1 MYEITCDVAIIGAG
15 PAGLSAAV
23 AAKKEGAERVLLIE
37 RDESVGGILQQCIH
51 PGFGLTYFKEELTGP
66 EYAGRFEDEAEKLG
80 AEVLLNSMV
89 LEVVPEEKAVYC
101 VNSQYG
107 MTRVRAGSIVLAMG
121 CREKTRAGIQI
132 PGTRPA
138 GVYTAGAAQRL
149 INRQNAMVGREV
161 VILGSGDIGMIMARR
176 MSLEGAHVKAVVEIM
191 DFLAGLTR
199 NKVQCLDDF
208 NIPLKLSH
216 TVTRI
221 VGNERVEG
229 VYVAAV
235 DESKKPISETE
246 EFIPCDTL
254 LLSVGLLP
262 ENELTRQAGIEM
274 NPVTNGPS
282 VNQYM
287 QTSAPGVFAC
297 GNVVHVNDLVDNVTT
312 ESMQAGACAARYAA
326 LWKDGA
332 VQGEMAGERNS
343 VKAVPGSNVRYL
355 CPQSICLDS
364 SLKRNSENETVRL
377 FFRVLA
383 PDTEVKITAKCG
395 EKEIKE
401 KKALRVNPGEMESIE
416 IPLHLVT
423 GDVTVEIEKE
433 A

>member
-107 MTRVRAGSIVLAMG
+107 MTRVSAGSIVLAMG

-235 DESKKPISETE
+235 DENKKPIPETE

-287 QTSAPGVFAC
+287 QTSVPGIFAC

-383 PDTEVKITAKCG
+383 PDTEVKISAKCG
-395 EKEIKE
+395 EKEIKA
-401 KKALRVNPGEMESIE
+401 KKALRVNPGEMEFIE
-416 IPLHLVT
+416 IPLNLVT
-423 GDVTVEIEKE
+423 GDVTVEIAKE

>member
-107 MTRVRAGSIVLAMG
+107 MTRVSAGSIVLAMG

-395 EKEIKE
+395 EKEIKA
-401 KKALRVNPGEMESIE
+401 KKALRVNPGEMEFIE
-416 IPLHLVT
+416 IPLNLVT
-423 GDVTVEIEKE
+423 GDVTVEIAKE

>member
-89 LEVVPEEKAVYC
+89 LEIVPEEKAVYC
-101 VNSQYG
+101 VNSRYG

-287 QTSAPGVFAC
+287 QTSVPGIFAC

-383 PDTEVKITAKCG
+383 PDTEVKISAKCG
-395 EKEIKE
+395 EKEIE
-401 KKALRVNPGEMESIE
+401 AKKALRVNPGEMEFIE
-416 IPLHLVT
+416 IPLNLVT

>member
-89 LEVVPEEKAVYC
+89 LEIVPEEKAVYC

-107 MTRVRAGSIVLAMG
+107 MTRVSAGSIVLAMG

-235 DESKKPISETE
+235 DENKKPIPETE

-383 PDTEVKITAKCG
+383 PDTEVKISAKCG
-395 EKEIKE
+395 EKEIKA
-401 KKALRVNPGEMESIE
+401 KKALRVNPGEMEFIE
-416 IPLHLVT
+416 IPLNLVT
-423 GDVTVEIEKE
+423 GDVTVEIAKE

>member
-1 MYEITCDVAIIGAG
+1 MREYDIVIIGGG
-15 PAGLSAAV
+15 PAGLAAAV
-23 AAKKEGAERVLLIE
+23 AARDNGIESILILE
-37 RDESVGGILQQCIH
+37 RDKELGGILNQCIH
-51 PGFGLTYFKEELTGP
+51 NGFGLHTFKEELTGP
-66 EYAGRFEDEAEKLG
+66 EYAARFEEQVYERKIEYKL
-80 AEVLLNSMV
+80 NTMV
-89 LEVVPEEKAVYC
+89 MDISHDKVVTAMNREEGLFEIQARAV
-101 VNSQYG
+101 
-107 MTRVRAGSIVLAMG
+107 ILAMG

-149 INRQNAMVGREV
+149 INRQNAMVGRKV

-208 NIPLKLSH
+208 DIPLKLSH

-235 DESKKPISETE
+235 DENKKPILETE
-246 EFIPCDTL
+246 EFISCDTL

-326 LWKDGA
+326 LWKDRPDHTEKPAEG
-332 VQGEMAGERNS
+332 RS
-343 VKAVPGSNVRYL
+343 VKAVPGANVRYL
-355 CPQSICLDS
+355 CPQSICLDRTLS
-364 SLKRNSENETVRL
+364 RPEADEKETVRL

-395 EKEIKE
+395 EKEIKA

>member
-101 VNSQYG
+101 VNSRYG

>member
-235 DESKKPISETE
+235 NENKKPIPETE
-246 EFIPCDTL
+246 EFISCDTL

-287 QTSAPGVFAC
+287 QTSAPGIFAC

-332 VQGEMAGERNS
+332 VQGEMAEERNS

-364 SLKRNSENETVRL
+364 SLKRNSEDETVRL

-383 PDTEVKITAKCG
+383 PDTEVKISAKCG
-395 EKEIKE
+395 EKEIKA
-401 KKALRVNPGEMESIE
+401 KKALRVNPGEMEFIE
-416 IPLHLVT
+416 IPLNLVT
-423 GDVTVEIEKE
+423 GDVTVEIAKE